1 MQTEII
7 RSSERGTVELVCGE
21 DKRIRRTIYSEC
33 AVYNTLKN
41 NPSRFIPKIHSVE
54 TADGR
59 TVVCEEY
66 IEGKSLAHTDI
77 SEKQAV
83 DIMIQLCTVLEN
95 IHRLGIVH
103 RDIKP
108 SNILLQ
114 KDGSIRLIDFEAAR
128 FIREDADKD
137 TRCLGTEGFAPPEQY
152 GFSQTDFRS
161 DIYAAG
167 QTMKTLLGS
176 LSAKPAYKK
185 IILRCTSLDPDK
197 RYQSAAELKRALQ
210 NIRRKYIY
218 IGAAVMAAV
227 AVCGAAF
234 GILQNT
240 ADIAVPPSEGDVIS
254 ASGDLDNYYGEAENI
269 PEYSAE
275 DMIFF
280 CEDDNAKILLAK
292 GRALYGQYEKYL
304 MYTDIDGDNAVE
316 PVEVQVLPDGTLD
329 VLFCYGVPTDG
340 VFRGIH
346 CGEFT
351 IPFEFDKSLL
361 GEDTIVQVTRFELYG
376 EHILAV
382 TVGDKA
388 SYNFTGFFTV
398 RDGQTVFL
406 GSAWGETS
414 ARISGVTLNEYLAS
428 GGENVYIYTEGGLA
442 PVTAYDY
449 GEYITGETYYNDFYE
464 GE

>member
-7 RSSERGTVELVCGE
+7 RSSERGTVELISGE
-21 DKRIRRTIYSEC
+21 DTFIRRTICSEC
-33 AVYNTLKN
+33 IVYNTLKD
-41 NPSRFIPKIHSVE
+41 NPSRYIPQIYSVE
-54 TADGR
+54 ISDGR

-66 IEGKSLAHTDI
+66 IDGKSLAHTDL

-83 DIMIQLCTVLEN
+83 DIMIQLCAALEN
-95 IHRLGIVH
+95 IHSLGIVH

-128 FIREDADKD
+128 FIREDSDKD

-176 LSAKPAYKK
+176 LSAKPVYKK

-197 RYQSAAELKRALQ
+197 RYQSASELKRALK

-218 IGAAVMAAV
+218 IGTAVMAAV
-227 AVCGAAF
+227 AVCAAF
-234 GILQNT
+234 GIMQNT
-240 ADIAVPPSEGDVIS
+240 ADIDVQPSEGDVIS
-254 ASGDLDNYYGEAENI
+254 VTDGLDNYYGEAENI
-269 PEYSAE
+269 PEYNAD

-292 GRALYGQYEKYL
+292 GSALYGQYEKYI
-304 MYTDIDGDNAVE
+304 MYTDMDGDNAVE
-316 PVEVQVLPDGTLD
+316 PVIMQIMPDGTLD
-329 VLFCYGVPTDG
+329 VLLCYGIPTDG

-346 CGEFT
+346 CAEFA

-361 GEDTIVQVTRFELYG
+361 GEDTIVQVTSFELQD

-382 TVGDKA
+382 TVGDKV
-388 SYNFTGFFTV
+388 SYNFTGLFTV

-406 GSAWGETS
+406 GSAWGETK
-414 ARISGVTLNEYLAS
+414 ARVSGVTLNEYLAD
-428 GGENVYIYTEGGLA
+428 GGENVYIYTEGELA

-449 GEYITGETYYNDFYE
+449 GEYITGEIYYNDFYG

>member
-7 RSSERGTVELVCGE
+7 RASERSTVELMCGE
-21 DKRIRRTIYSEC
+21 DKFIRRTIYSEC
-33 AVYNTLKN
+33 AVYNALKDA
-41 NPSRFIPKIHSVE
+41 PSRFLPKIYSVE
-54 TADGR
+54 ISCGK

-66 IEGKSLAHTDI
+66 IEGKSLAHTDL

-83 DIMIQLCTVLEN
+83 DIMIQLCSALEN

-114 KDGSIRLIDFEAAR
+114 KDGSIKLMDFEAAR

-176 LSAKPAYKK
+176 LSAKPVYKK

-197 RYQSAAELKRALQ
+197 RYQSAKELKRALQ
-210 NIRRKYIY
+210 NIHRKYIY
-218 IGAAVMAAV
+218 IGAAVMAAIAICV
-227 AVCGAAF
+227 AAF

-240 ADIAVPPSEGDVIS
+240 ADIDVPPSEGEVIS
-254 ASGDLDNYYGEAENI
+254 VTNGLDNYYGEAENI

-280 CEDDNAKILLAK
+280 CEDNNAKILLAK
-292 GRALYGQYEKYL
+292 GSALYGRFEKYL
-304 MYTDIDGDNAVE
+304 MYTDMDWDNAVE
-316 PVEVQVLPDGTLD
+316 PVEVQVMPDGTLD
-329 VLFCYGVPTDG
+329 VLFCYGIPTDG

-346 CGEFT
+346 CGEFA

-361 GEDTIVQVTRFELYG
+361 GEGTIVQVTSFELYN
-376 EHILAV
+376 ERILAL

-388 SYNFTGFFTV
+388 SYNFTGLFTV
-398 RDGQTVFL
+398 RDGETVFL
-406 GSAWGETS
+406 GSAWGETN
-414 ARISGVTLNEYLAS
+414 ARVSGVTLIEYLKS
-428 GGENVYIYTEGGLA
+428 GGENVYTYTEGELS
-442 PVTAYDY
+442 PVNAYDY